1 MVISKLTQC
10 DWWINWLIKPI
21 ISLKPPTFLSK
32 SAVFFDLFAQFVT
45 GLNIIDSGMLSF
57 RKR

>member
-1 MVISKLTQC
+1 DNGGVGQMVISKLTQC

-32 SAVFFDLFAQFVT
+32 SAVFFDLFAQFV
-45 GLNIIDSGMLSF
+45 
-57 RKR
+57 RA